1 MHHGRPRLERA
12 VSLCQ
17 DADLPGYFPLIAASL
32 CKAYTLSGCVANAL
46 SLLTQA
52 LEQAVATDTFGFQ
65 VFCGLSLGE
74 TQRLAGRLRE
84 ARMLTE
90 QARAELSIAIELYR
104 TMDMAFWLPQ
114 AKSAL
119 AEVEG
124 R

>member
-1 MHHGRPRLERA
+1 
-12 VSLCQ
+12 
-17 DADLPGYFPLIAASL
+17 LIAASL
-32 CKAYTLSGCVANAL
+32 CKAYTLSWRVANAP

-52 LEQAVATDTFGFQ
+52 MEQAVATDTFGFQ

-74 TQRLAGRLRE
+74 TRRLTGRLGE
-84 ARMLTE
+84 AQILTE

-114 AKSAL
+114 AESAL